1 MSVTRSPRPPIAQ
14 KFQCFSLPEHNKE
27 QYVESCH
34 TNTCAHF
41 HCLAR
46 DNEVLLL
53 LHNCGLHCCYRRS
66 FPVFAGSTVALH
78 HFCSFPQTK
87 NAFMTTLSLLSSSI
101 ACCHGCFYPQLKNG
115 DGSNF
120 ECKDEILE
128 RCRALKADVFSP
140 QKGIFCTETKQ
151 EAFQRFGNKISFN
164 IGEILRVQ
172 HLALIDKNLFTWD
185 TYKESNKRQLL
196 KKLWRFSFPTLLW

>member
-53 LHNCGLHCCYRRS
+53 LHNCGLHCYRRS
-66 FPVFAGSTVALH
+66 FPVFAGSTVAFAPTFFLSPDKECIYDYFISPLLLH
-78 HFCSFPQTK
+78 VVT
-87 NAFMTTLSLLSSSI
+87 I
-101 ACCHGCFYPQLKNG
+101 AENMDVFTPQLNNG

-140 QKGIFCTETKQ
+140 QKGIFYS
-151 EAFQRFGNKISFN
+151 FLVQR
-164 IGEILRVQ
+164 Q
-172 HLALIDKNLFTWD
+172 
-185 TYKESNKRQLL
+185 NKRLFRDL
-196 KKLWRFSFPTLLW
+196 KT

>member
-53 LHNCGLHCCYRRS
+53 LHNCGLHCYRRS
-66 FPVFAGSTVALH
+66 FPVFAGSTVA
-78 HFCSFPQTK
+78 FAPPFFPFPRQR
-87 NAFMTTLSLLSSSI
+87 MHLWLLYLSSSI
-101 ACCHGCFYPQLKNG
+101 ACCHYSWKHGCFYPPNSKMVMDQISSAKMRFWNDAEHWKQMCFHHKKEFFIL
-115 DGSNF
+115 F
-120 ECKDEILE
+120 WYKDKTRGFSEIW
-128 RCRALKADVFSP
+128 KHD
-140 QKGIFCTETKQ
+140 
-151 EAFQRFGNKISFN
+151 
-164 IGEILRVQ
+164 
-172 HLALIDKNLFTWD
+172 
-185 TYKESNKRQLL
+185 
-196 KKLWRFSFPTLLW
+196 

>member
-14 KFQCFSLPEHNKE
+14 KFQCFSLPEHNKRT
-27 QYVESCH
+27 ESCH

-140 QKGIFCTETKQ
+140 QKGIFYS
-151 EAFQRFGNKISFN
+151 FLVQR
-164 IGEILRVQ
+164 Q
-172 HLALIDKNLFTWD
+172 
-185 TYKESNKRQLL
+185 NKRLFRDL
-196 KKLWRFSFPTLLW
+196 KTWLDFTHYFTLVENPKSATSTSCIDW

>member
-53 LHNCGLHCCYRRS
+53 LHNCGLHCYRRS
-66 FPVFAGSTVALH
+66 FPVFAGSTVA
-78 HFCSFPQTK
+78 FAPPFFPFPRQR
-87 NAFMTTLSLLSSSI
+87 MHLWLLYLSSSI
-101 ACCHGCFYPQLKNG
+101 ACCHYSWKHGCFYPQLKNG

-140 QKGIFCTETKQ
+140 QKGIFLFFFGTKTKQ
-151 EAFQRFGNKISFN
+151 EAFQRFENMIRFYSLFYTDG
-164 IGEILRVQ
+164 GE
-172 HLALIDKNLFTWD
+172 
-185 TYKESNKRQLL
+185 S
-196 KKLWRFSFPTLLW
+196 

>member
-53 LHNCGLHCCYRRS
+53 LHNCGLHCYRRS
-66 FPVFAGSTVALH
+66 FPVFAGSTVA
-78 HFCSFPQTK
+78 FAPPFFPFPRQR
-87 NAFMTTLSLLSSSI
+87 MHLWLLYLSSSI
-101 ACCHGCFYPQLKNG
+101 ACCHYSWKHGCFYPPTQKWWWIKFRVQRWDFG
-115 DGSNF
+115 TMQSIESRCVFTTKRNF
-120 ECKDEILE
+120 FLFFFGTK
-128 RCRALKADVFSP
+128 
-140 QKGIFCTETKQ
+140 TKQ
-151 EAFQRFGNKISFN
+151 EAFQRFENMIRFYWLLVENPKS
-164 IGEILRVQ
+164 
-172 HLALIDKNLFTWD
+172 ATSCIDW
-185 TYKESNKRQLL
+185 
-196 KKLWRFSFPTLLW
+196 